1 MVKTVGL
8 PDILQLCLLAGSLPA
23 ASWSETV
30 DCWLAAQA
38 GQPMI
43 SVESYMSTSL
53 QQRQA
58 HTACLRRSSLMAT
71 FSSMWTGHRCR
82 TTR

>member
-1 MVKTVGL
+1 MGQ
-8 PDILQLCLLAGSLPA
+8 PDSLQLYLLAGSLLA

-30 DCWLAAQA
+30 DCWLAPQA
-38 GQPMI
+38 GPMI
-43 SVESYMSTSL
+43 SVESYMFAPL

-58 HTACLRRSSLMAT
+58 HTACLRRSSQMAT